1 MVEIKTQTVAMPNFE
16 NFEVGDEDRRTIFL
30 VIIVFFILFFVAAVI
45 LNIPNFER
53 LYTSCYFY

>member
-1 MVEIKTQTVAMPNFE
+1 MAEIKTQTEAMANFGH
-16 NFEVGDEDRRTIFL
+16 FDVGDVNGRTIV
-30 VIIVFFILFFVAAVI
+30 VIIVFFILFFVAAVT